1 MMNIMLLIT
10 ILSTLA
16 LVLTGNYTLLLLIRL
31 IMGISAN
38 SYGTLATAV
47 VLSLTD
53 NERQGRTMALY
64 ITGAALANI
73 IGTSLTRAL
82 SSVLDW
88 RSIFWILNMVMTS
101 SLIYFKINLPQ
112 SQDSP
117 AKVSIKNQ
125 LGLLKSR
132 KTLLVLAS
140 TLIIFMG
147 NGAFFNYI
155 TPYLLTLSPSLEP
168 AMSFILFLQ
177 GAASFIGNL
186 IGGHISDRIGF
197 ARSLLVGSAFQLAL
211 IVFIIAFRNIAWV
224 SVMLTILW
232 SMNIW
237 FLGLQINTGIV
248 QVTNNNSLMMSFKNS
263 ALQLGGAMG
272 SSMAAMVISLSDIR
286 VTTYI
291 TLLTSIVLLA
301 MQLVSVKKL
310 SYLR

>member
-1 MMNIMLLIT
+1 
-10 ILSTLA
+10 
-16 LVLTGNYTLLLLIRL
+16 
-31 IMGISAN
+31 MGISAN

-101 SLIYFKINLPQ
+101 SLIYFKITLPQ